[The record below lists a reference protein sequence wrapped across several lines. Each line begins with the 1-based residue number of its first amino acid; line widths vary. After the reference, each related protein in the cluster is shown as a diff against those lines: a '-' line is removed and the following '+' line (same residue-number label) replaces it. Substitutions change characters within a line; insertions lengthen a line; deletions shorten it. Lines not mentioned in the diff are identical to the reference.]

1 MSFEIT
7 SGYCPKC
14 KCPVEYDEETEVCRC
29 TNPSC
34 DWEQRPN
41 IS

>member
-14 KCPVEYDEETEVCRC
+14 RSPVEYDEETGVCRC
-29 TNPSC
+29 TYC
-34 DWEQRPN
+34 DWKEKPN
-41 IS
+41 